1 MVVQAIS
8 VQLYFLW
15 FCKSYDWRNTNTYL
29 FSTHTYMRSFSS
41 LVAMCLFVQEK
52 LHLQTANNCESVL
65 KKLKIFPKKNASLW
79 LKVTR
84 PIGVFGA
91 VFFAT

>member
-1 MVVQAIS
+1 MTGEI
-8 VQLYFLW
+8 L
-15 FCKSYDWRNTNTYL
+15 THIYL
-29 FSTHTYMRSFSS
+29 AHTHICGVFSS
-41 LVAMCLFVQEK
+41 LVAVPFCAGK
-52 LHLQTANNCESVL
+52 IAPQTANNCESVL